1 MKKSKNGKYK
11 IMSKYIEQSSML
23 DADRTSNQESVV
35 EVRTET
41 EGGLSKLNTMAL
53 RNSLI

>member
-1 MKKSKNGKYK
+1 MKKTKNGKYK

-53 RNSLI
+53 RNSLL